1 VKTVHKVDKGKQEG
15 GVMTERSILITKREH
30 GMMKYS
36 VSNGK
41 MLDILKKEIHEDI
54 SLVEASLKKLD

>member
-1 VKTVHKVDKGKQEG
+1 
-15 GVMTERSILITKREH
+15 MSTKREY

-54 SLVEASLKKLD
+54 RLVETSLKKID

>member
-1 VKTVHKVDKGKQEG
+1 
-15 GVMTERSILITKREH
+15 
-30 GMMKYS
+30 MMKYS